1 MVFSTIPLQVDILH
15 PLVSLDWTEC
25 TRLPVGMY
33 RAQCVL
39 LQNTIYL
46 GGGATLSLESVSSLF
61 ISSTDLNSWS
71 QVTTPTCYYGLATYH
86 SQVVLVGGR
95 EPNTRISTNKL
106 WTLKGG
112 TNWQPSLPPM
122 PTSRYHSSA
131 LNTGSPE
138 CLVVSGGRVYEEAYM
153 NVVEVLK
160 DNEWSSVQPLPKACS
175 HLKSTIHKGRL
186 YLMGGDGQGHSV
198 FHCKLES
205 LLNEDYTQEM
215 SHSSGLWSELQI
227 HLRRSSP
234 SSFANQLI
242 FTGGELSG
250 NSSEICAYSPHT
262 LSWLYVGNSP
272 IELCGT
278 ATIVLPTGELV
289 VLGGYVVNW
298 SRRVFKASLKGDY

>member
-1 MVFSTIPLQVDILH
+1 MRI
-15 PLVSLDWTEC
+15 
-25 TRLPVGMY
+25 RG
-33 RAQCVL
+33 AQCVL
-39 LQNTIYL
+39 LQDKIYL
-46 GGGATLSLESVSSLF
+46 GGGETLSLENNASLF

-71 QVTTPTCYYGLATYH
+71 QVATPTRYYGLTTYH

-95 EPNTRISTNKL
+95 EPDTIMATNKL

-122 PTSRYHSSA
+122 PTSRYFSSA

-138 CLVVSGGRVYEEAYM
+138 CLVVSGGTASGGDEV
-153 NVVEVLK
+153 NVVEILK

-175 HLKSTIHKGRL
+175 HLKSTLHKGRL
-186 YLMGGDGQGHSV
+186 YLMSGHEQGPSV

-215 SHSSGLWSELQI
+215 SHSSGLWSELQT
-227 HLRRSSP
+227 HLELSSP

-242 FTGGELSG
+242 STGGLLSYAH
-250 NSSEICAYSPHT
+250 SSEICAYSPHT
-262 LSWLYVGNSP
+262 LSWLHVGDVP
-272 IELCGT
+272 IKLYNT

-289 VLGGYVVNW
+289 MLGGYGESEMSNM
-298 SRRVFKASLKGDY
+298 VFKASLKGDY

>member
-1 MVFSTIPLQVDILH
+1 MRI
-15 PLVSLDWTEC
+15 
-25 TRLPVGMY
+25 
-33 RAQCVL
+33 AQCVL

-46 GGGATLSLESVSSLF
+46 GGGYTSSLESDASLF

-71 QVTTPTCYYGLATYH
+71 QVTTPTRYYGLTTYH
-86 SQVVLVGGR
+86 SQVVLVGGV
-95 EPNTRISTNKL
+95 EPDTGMITNKL

-122 PTSRYHSSA
+122 PTSRYGLSA

-138 CLVVSGGRVYEEAYM
+138 CLVVSGGADSGRDEV
-153 NVVEVLK
+153 NVVEILK

-175 HLKSTIHKGRL
+175 SLKSTLHKGRL
-186 YLMGGDGQGHSV
+186 YLMGGLKQGPSV

-205 LLNEDYTQEM
+205 LLNEDHTQEM

-227 HLRRSSP
+227 HLERSSP

-242 FTGGELSG
+242 STGGHLS
-250 NSSEICAYSPHT
+250 NAVRSSEICAYSPHT
-262 LSWLYVGNSP
+262 LSWLHVGNLP
-272 IELCGT
+272 IELVST

-289 VLGGYVVNW
+289 VLGGWGSSGYSN
-298 SRRVFKASLKGDY
+298 RVFKASLKGDY